1 MPWYNDL
8 RPDKGDDKKKDYA
21 LLFPQMTSAEK
32 IRCINNLL
40 VLREGLDQEIPPR
53 RTDQNL
59 LLASW
64 NIKELGHTTQ
74 RLPEAYFYLAE
85 ILNRFDLIAV
95 QEIKS
100 SLKDID
106 ILLRLLGSDWAYMVN
121 DITEGRSGN
130 SERSAYIYNKKSIA
144 LSGIAG
150 EITLWDELTAN
161 APIKQLKR
169 TPYITGFQSGWKK
182 FSLINLHLHP
192 GDDDDD
198 IDLRFEEVRLFLL
211 AIEEK
216 LRNNR
221 FWNDNLIVLGDF
233 NFYSDT
239 VQTEK
244 DGAAVNLFNDKG
256 FRELEDLKGANT
268 NASQTQGYDRIFFRT
283 NKYFK
288 IQRDEDNVEKAG
300 VFNPFQYVFTDEQ
313 VPIYSET
320 MRKVYQG
327 ELSDEAYY
335 QRYWKKNQLSD
346 HFPIWT
352 EIIIDSSDSFLRE
365 KLQLIRD
372 DE

>member
-21 LLFPQMTSAEK
+21 LLFPEMTQTEK
-32 IRCINNLL
+32 IRCIENLL
-40 VLREGLDQEIPPR
+40 VLRDGLDREIPAKK
-53 RTDQNL
+53 TDQNL

-95 QEIKS
+95 QEVKS

-130 SERSAYIYNKKSIA
+130 SERSAYIYNKKSIE

-150 EITLWDELTAN
+150 EITLWEELTAT

-192 GDDDDD
+192 GEDDDDLA
-198 IDLRFEEVRLFLL
+198 LRYQEVKLFLA
-211 AIEEK
+211 AIAEK

-239 VQTEK
+239 AQTEK
-244 DGAAVNLFNDKG
+244 DGPAVQLFNDSG
-256 FRELEDLKGANT
+256 FRELDQLQGANT
-268 NASQTQGYDRIFFRT
+268 NASQTQGYDRLFFRT
-283 NKYFK
+283 NKYFQ
-288 IQRDEDNVEKAG
+288 IQRNEQGAEKAG
-300 VFNPFQYVFTDEQ
+300 VFNPFRYVFTDGQ
-313 VPIYSET
+313 VPVYAAA
-320 MRKVYQG
+320 MREDYQG
-327 ELSDEAYY
+327 NLSDEAYF
-335 QRYWKKNQLSD
+335 QRYWKKNQISD

-365 KLQLIRD
+365 KLQLIQNN
-372 DE
+372 